1 MSKNNQKQ
9 AVSPVQELGLTLD
22 DLVKRGARQ
31 VIQQAIEAELA
42 ELLSTCSNITTLHGK
57 RAVVR
62 NGYLPEREVLTA
74 AGQIVVQV
82 PKVRDRTGSGI
93 KFNSNVVPPYI
104 RKSPRVSAALP
115 WLYLKGISTGNMADA
130 LKVLLGDDARGL
142 SANVVSRLKE
152 QWAGEHTN
160 WNRRDLSLS
169 RYVYWWAD
177 GIHTGLRSEHSDGQ
191 CLLVIVGVTPEG
203 TKERVAIGD
212 GYRESKESWKD
223 LLLDLKQRGLQ
234 SGPLL
239 AAGDGAMGF
248 WAALEEVFPQ
258 TRHQRCWFHKMGNV
272 LNALPKSL
280 QARAKADMQ
289 AIWMASTRDDS
300 RAACTKFVERYKAKY
315 PKAVEKIER
324 DRDSLLA
331 FYDFPAEHW
340 QHIRTTNPIEST
352 FATVRHRTSRTR
364 NCVSRPTFLGLA
376 FKLIEEAEKSWQKIR
391 GSEKIEL
398 LLKGIPFKDGE
409 PVQDNPPVQQKL
421 AA

>member
-1 MSKNNQKQ
+1 M
-9 AVSPVQELGLTLD
+9 
-22 DLVKRGARQ
+22 
-31 VIQQAIEAELA
+31 IQQAIGAELA

-74 AGQIVVQV
+74 AGQIIVQV

-93 KFNSNVVPPYI
+93 KFNSNVVPPYV

-115 WLYLKGISTGNMADA
+115 LLYLKGISTGNMADA

-169 RYVYWWAD
+169 WWAD

-191 CLLVIVGVTPEG
+191 CLLIIVGVMPEG

-239 AAGDGAMGF
+239 AAGDGAMDFWRRYFLRPCTSVAGF
-248 WAALEEVFPQ
+248 IRWRLLQNSPPE
-258 TRHQRCWFHKMGNV
+258 
-272 LNALPKSL
+272 LN
-280 QARAKADMQ
+280 
-289 AIWMASTRDDS
+289 
-300 RAACTKFVERYKAKY
+300 
-315 PKAVEKIER
+315 
-324 DRDSLLA
+324 
-331 FYDFPAEHW
+331 
-340 QHIRTTNPIEST
+340 
-352 FATVRHRTSRTR
+352 
-364 NCVSRPTFLGLA
+364 
-376 FKLIEEAEKSWQKIR
+376 
-391 GSEKIEL
+391 
-398 LLKGIPFKDGE
+398 
-409 PVQDNPPVQQKL
+409 
-421 AA
+421 

>member
-93 KFNSNVVPPYI
+93 KFNSNVVPPYV

-191 CLLVIVGVTPEG
+191 CLLVIIGVTPEG

>member
-1 MSKNNQKQ
+1 MSKDTQKRV
-9 AVSPVQELGLTLD
+9 VSPEQEMGLTLD
-22 DLVKRGARQ
+22 ELVKRGARQ

-42 ELLSTCSNITTLHGK
+42 ELLSNCSNVVTLHGK

-62 NGYLPEREVLTA
+62 NGYLPGREVLTA
-74 AGQIVVQV
+74 AGPIAVKV
-82 PKVRDRTGSGI
+82 PKVRDRSGAGI
-93 KFNSNVVPPYI
+93 KFNSNIVPPYI

-115 WLYLKGISTGNMADA
+115 WLYLKGISTGDMSEA
-130 LKVLLGDDARGL
+130 LSVLLGEDAKGL
-142 SANVVSRLKE
+142 SANVVSRLKA
-152 QWAGEHTN
+152 QWADEHES
-160 WNRRDLSLS
+160 WNRRDMSLS

-191 CLLVIVGVTPEG
+191 CLMVIVGVTPDG
-203 TKERVAIGD
+203 RKERVAIGD

-234 SGPLL
+234 AGPLL
-239 AAGDGAMGF
+239 AVGDGAMGF
-248 WAALEEVFPQ
+248 WAAIEEVFPQ
-258 TRHQRCWFHKMGNV
+258 TAHQRCWFHKMGNV

-280 QARAKADMQ
+280 QGRAKADMQ
-289 AIWMASTRDDS
+289 AIWMAATREE
-300 RAACTKFVERYKAKY
+300 ALVALANFIERYKSKY
-315 PKAVEKIER
+315 PKAVEKIEK
-324 DRDSLLA
+324 DCDSLLA

-376 FKLIEEAEKSWQKIR
+376 FKLIEEAEKSWRKIR
-391 GSEKIEL
+391 GADKIEL
-398 LLKGIPFKDGE
+398 LLKGIPFKNGE
-409 PVQDNPPVQQKL
+409 PVQDDLPAQQKL